1 MAPSRFGIQPH
12 SCLSP
17 RCGVAYSAGMPH
29 PEPSLRQQLLEA
41 RANIQRQIVLL
52 RDKPYPFPVTDDG
65 VNFIGESSQLMDTL
79 KGTLRQIEESLAALG
94 WDDASEA

>member
-17 RCGVAYSAGMPH
+17 RCGVAYSADMPP

-65 VNFIGESSQLMDTL
+65 VNFIGESDHLIVTL
-79 KGTLRQIEESLAALG
+79 KATLQEIEDSLAALG
-94 WDDASEA
+94 AGDT